1 VTGEVSQGS
10 DAWEVLRRHTP
21 ARIGLGRAGDALPT
35 SAVLRFEAAHALA
48 RDAVHDALDGE
59 TLAAELSA
67 ALGDRVPPVPV
78 VASAAPDRAVYLQRP
93 DLGRRLAPT
102 ARPVLAELAAGG
114 PYDLVLVVADGLS
127 ARAVHTHAVATAA
140 AVLDRLDGWSAA
152 AVVVRQARIAV
163 GDEIGQLLGAR
174 FAVVLL
180 GERPGLSAPD
190 SLGAYLTIDPR
201 PGRRDSER
209 NCISNIRPPLG
220 QSIEAGA
227 DTIAGLLRQAA
238 ALGITGVGL
247 KDDQALPQ
255 QESAG

>member
-1 VTGEVSQGS
+1 
-10 DAWEVLRRHTP
+10 
-21 ARIGLGRAGDALPT
+21 
-35 SAVLRFEAAHALA
+35 
-48 RDAVHDALDGE
+48 
-59 TLAAELSA
+59 
-67 ALGDRVPPVPV
+67 
-78 VASAAPDRAVYLQRP
+78 
-93 DLGRRLAPT
+93 
-102 ARPVLAELAAGG
+102 
-114 PYDLVLVVADGLS
+114 VLVVADGLS